1 MYHRAT
7 ETYMPLDQQAILN
20 RARSQLALGTTESLR
35 YAALECR
42 LLMEELTYEKLRAYA
57 ELLPEAELNK
67 WQPREAVKMLLAI
80 DPAADQGVKLAISA
94 LPAPED
100 RELIKED
107 YERMEWVPL
116 GEHHALSLKW
126 LKNYHKVGALLHAPK
141 ASESSTMPIEKQ
153 QKLLTDIL
161 EELTKAA
168 GSTLRSIVNKGGLV
182 FHCIGCNRQILAN
195 RMNLLKGSVAL
206 CPNDDCQFEY
216 EIAPHESGEEPS
228 AVRPKS
234 ATVACAKCAHLIHV
248 PKRRLRA
255 GHQFECSKCSAEYRL
270 GEPSWPLMIRNAE

>member
-1 MYHRAT
+1 
-7 ETYMPLDQQAILN
+7 MPLDQRAILE
-20 RARSQLALGTTESLR
+20 RARSQLALGTVESLR

-57 ELLPEAELNK
+57 ELLPESELNK

-80 DPAADQGVKLAISA
+80 DPNADQGIKVEIS
-94 LPAPED
+94 PVPTPD
-100 RELIKED
+100 GRELSKED

-153 QKLLTDIL
+153 RQLLADVL
-161 EELTKAA
+161 DELAKAA
-168 GSTLRSIVNKGGLV
+168 GSSLRSIVFKGGLV
-182 FHCIGCNRQILAN
+182 FQCIGCNRQVLAN
-195 RMNLLKGSVAL
+195 VMNLMKGAIAL

-216 EIAPHESGEEPS
+216 EISQHESGEEPS
-228 AVRPKS
+228 GVRPTG
-234 ATVACAKCAHLIHV
+234 AVVACAKCAHTIHV
-248 PKRRLRA
+248 PKRRLKA
-255 GHQFECSKCSAEYRL
+255 GHQFECGKCSTQYRL
-270 GEPSWPLMIRNAE
+270 GEPSWPLMIRNSE